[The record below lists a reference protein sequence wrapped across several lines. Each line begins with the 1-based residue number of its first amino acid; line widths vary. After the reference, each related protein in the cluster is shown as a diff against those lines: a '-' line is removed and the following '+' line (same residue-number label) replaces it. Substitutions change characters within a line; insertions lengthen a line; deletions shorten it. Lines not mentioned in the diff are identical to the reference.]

1 MTDMITM
8 QVIRYGLEQ
17 IADEMGYTLVRT
29 GRSTI
34 ITEIKDISCVV
45 TDAAG
50 QMVAQSHHNPSMI
63 AGFEITMKKLSALFP
78 AADLAPGD
86 VIITN
91 DPYQGGQHIMDLQT
105 FAPVFHRRTIVGWV
119 GSIAHH

>member
-1 MTDMITM
+1 MTDVITM

-17 IADEMGYTLVRT
+17 VADEMGYTLVRT

-50 QMVAQSHHNPSMI
+50 QTVAQAHHNPSLL
-63 AGFEITMKKLSALFP
+63 AGFEITMKELI
-78 AADLAPGD
+78 AAYRPEDLQPGD

-91 DPYQGGQHIMDLQT
+91 DPY
-105 FAPVFHRRTIVGWV
+105 
-119 GSIAHH
+119 